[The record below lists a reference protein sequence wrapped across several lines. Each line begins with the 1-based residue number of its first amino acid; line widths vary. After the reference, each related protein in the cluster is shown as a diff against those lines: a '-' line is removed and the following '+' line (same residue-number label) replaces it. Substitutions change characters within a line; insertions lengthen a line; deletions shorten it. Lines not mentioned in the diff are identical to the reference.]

1 MPSPRLTSMPA
12 TWPLVTVA
20 GSIGSGCRGPC
31 RERTSP
37 ASQRAVAGSARA
49 SSLLHGGPVPAAH
62 GSPRSA
68 SALRAAFL
76 GPRVFACLAS
86 ALSCQLCPATG
97 WAPRALGPA
106 SWLRAAD
113 RGPCSLRLH
122 LGRPAQL
129 ACTAAD
135 IEGAVFLRAPAPRTR
150 CVLGHQSTCR
160 GECGGASRCVGPGE
174 LLQAHHSERRG
185 ALPRGCVL
193 QFYKCCQVAHEEVSL
208 ILLHQPSRGACLPHS
223 HVTDLKGSPTWQVE
237 NGVIFVALNARS
249 Q

>member
-1 MPSPRLTSMPA
+1 MGPA
-12 TWPLVTVA
+12 V
-20 GSIGSGCRGPC
+20 
-31 RERTSP
+31 REHLPP
-37 ASQRAVAGSARA
+37 ASGL
-49 SSLLHGGPVPAAH
+49 SLGLHAPPPCFTAAPCPLPT

-76 GPRVFACLAS
+76 GLRVFACLAS
-86 ALSCQLCPATG
+86 ALRCQPCPATG
-97 WAPRALGPA
+97 RAPRALGPA

-122 LGRPAQL
+122 LGGPAQL

-174 LLQAHHSERRG
+174 LLLAHHSERRG